1 MKTIRLVYPD
11 SVSGGLKEYYFG
23 SLLMSHIIPE
33 NGDQPL
39 VKVDIPA
46 PDDDNR
52 GIRDGIYALDDVLAG
67 IDDAKLKIGEA
78 DPDRII
84 TIGGNCLVSLA
95 PFDYLHGRY
104 GEVGIIW
111 IDAHPDVSSPHDGYP
126 YAHSMVLGS
135 LLGKGDKHLVERM
148 DNPSFRPDQLLYVG
162 LQGLLDYQR
171 ETLDNLGVDYRIQT
185 ESFISPEEIRAFAGK
200 FRHILVH
207 LDIDVLDERRFHSTY
222 FANPELVGDGSG
234 GGRMTIDELGE
245 FLEVI
250 QDSSDVVGLTVA
262 EYLPFDEYRLHR
274 MFERIRIF
282 KD

>member
-23 SLLMSHIIPE
+23 SLLMSQIIPE

-39 VKVDIPA
+39 VKVDIPT
-46 PDDDNR
+46 PDGDNR
-52 GIRDGIYALDDVLAG
+52 GIRDGIYALDNVLAG
-67 IDDAKLKIGEA
+67 IDDAKLKIRES

-95 PFDYLHGRY
+95 PFDYLYGRY

-111 IDAHPDVSSPHDGYP
+111 IDAHPDVSSPQDGYP

-135 LLGKGDKHLVERM
+135 LLGRGDKHLIERM
-148 DNPSFRPDQLLYVG
+148 DNPSFRPDQLLYLG

-171 ETLDNLGVDYRIQT
+171 ETLDSLGVDYRTQT
-185 ESFISPEEIRAFAGK
+185 ESFISPDEIRAFAGR

-222 FANPELVGDGSG
+222 FANPDLVGDGSG

-250 QDSSDVVGLTVA
+250 QDASDVVGLTVA

-274 MFERIRIF
+274 MLERIRIF

>member
-33 NGDQPL
+33 NRDQPL
-39 VKVDIPA
+39 VRVDIPA
-46 PDDDNR
+46 PDGDDR
-52 GIRDGIYALDDVLAG
+52 GLRDGIYALDDVLAG

-78 DPDRII
+78 VPDRII

-111 IDAHPDVSSPHDGYP
+111 IDAHPDVSSPQDGYP
-126 YAHSMVLGS
+126 YAHSMVLS
-135 LLGKGDKHLVERM
+135 TLLGRGDKHLAGLM
-148 DNPSFRPDQLLYVG
+148 DNPTFRSDQLLYLG

-171 ETLDNLGVDYRIQT
+171 ETLDSLGVDYRIQT
-185 ESFISPEEIRAFAGK
+185 ESFISPEEIRAFARR

-250 QDSSDVVGLTVA
+250 QDSSDVVALTVA

>member
-39 VKVDIPA
+39 VRVDIPA
-46 PDDDNR
+46 PDDDDR

-67 IDDAKLKIGEA
+67 IDDAKLKIGES

-104 GEVGIIW
+104 GEIGIIW
-111 IDAHPDVSSPHDGYP
+111 IDAHPDVSSPQDGYP

-135 LLGKGDKHLVERM
+135 LLGRGDKHLVERM
-148 DNPSFRPDQLLYVG
+148 DNPTFRPDQLLYLG

-171 ETLDNLGVDYRIQT
+171 ETLDSLGVDYRIQT
-185 ESFISPEEIRAFAGK
+185 ERFISPDEIRAFARR

-234 GGRMTIDELGE
+234 GGRMTINELGD

-274 MFERIRIF
+274 MFERVRIF
-282 KD
+282 KG

>member
-33 NGDQPL
+33 NRDQPL
-39 VKVDIPA
+39 VRVDIPA
-46 PDDDNR
+46 PDGDNR

-111 IDAHPDVSSPHDGYP
+111 IDAHPDVSSPQDGYP
-126 YAHSMVLGS
+126 YAHSMVLS
-135 LLGKGDKHLVERM
+135 TLLGRGDKHLARLM
-148 DNPSFRPDQLLYVG
+148 DNPSFRRDQLLYLG
-162 LQGLLDYQR
+162 LQSLLDYQR
-171 ETLDNLGVDYRIQT
+171 ETLDSLGVDYRIQT
-185 ESFISPEEIRAFAGK
+185 ERFISPDEIRAFAGR

-222 FANPELVGDGSG
+222 FANPDLVGDGSG

>member
-39 VKVDIPA
+39 VRVDVPA
-46 PDDDNR
+46 PDGDDR

-67 IDDAKLKIGEA
+67 IDDAKLKIGES

-111 IDAHPDVSSPHDGYP
+111 IDAHPDVSSPQDGYP

-148 DNPSFRPDQLLYVG
+148 DNPSFSPDQLLYLG

-171 ETLDNLGVDYRIQT
+171 ETLDSLGVDYRIQT
-185 ESFISPEEIRAFAGK
+185 ERFISSEEIRAFAGR
-200 FRHILVH
+200 FEHILVH
-207 LDIDVLDERRFHSTY
+207 LDIDVLDEHRFHSTY

-245 FLEVI
+245 FLEVM

-262 EYLPFDEYRLHR
+262 EYLPFDEYRLHL
-274 MFERIRIF
+274 MFERVRIF

>member
-46 PDDDNR
+46 PNDDDR

-111 IDAHPDVSSPHDGYP
+111 IDAHPDVSSPQDRYP
-126 YAHSMVLGS
+126 YAHSMVLS
-135 LLGKGDKHLVERM
+135 TLLGKGDKHLVNRM
-148 DNPSFRPDQLLYVG
+148 DNPSFRPDQLLYLG

-185 ESFISPEEIRAFAGK
+185 ERFISPDEIRAFAGS

-250 QDSSDVVGLTVA
+250 QDASDVVGLTVA

-274 MFERIRIF
+274 MFERVRIF

>member
-39 VKVDIPA
+39 VRVDIPA
-46 PDDDNR
+46 PDGDNR
-52 GIRDGIYALDDVLAG
+52 GIQNGIYALDDVLAG
-67 IDDAKLKIGEA
+67 IDDAKLKIGES

-111 IDAHPDVSSPHDGYP
+111 IDAHPDVSSPQDGYP

-148 DNPSFRPDQLLYVG
+148 DNPSFRPDQLLYLG

-171 ETLDNLGVDYRIQT
+171 ETLDSLGVDYRIQT
-185 ESFISPEEIRAFAGK
+185 ERFISHEQIRAFARK

-250 QDSSDVVGLTVA
+250 QDSSDVVGLTIA

-274 MFERIRIF
+274 MFERVRIF

>member
-39 VKVDIPA
+39 VRVDIPA
-46 PDDDNR
+46 PDGDDR
-52 GIRDGIYALDDVLAG
+52 GLWDGIYALDEVLAD
-67 IDDAKLKIGEA
+67 IDDAKLKIRES

-104 GEVGIIW
+104 GEIGIIW
-111 IDAHPDVSSPHDGYP
+111 IDAHPDVSSPQDGYP

-135 LLGKGDKHLVERM
+135 LLGRGDKHLVERM

-171 ETLDNLGVDYRIQT
+171 DTLDSLGVDYRIQT
-185 ESFISPEEIRAFAGK
+185 ESFISPDEIRAFARR

-274 MFERIRIF
+274 MFERVRIF

>member
-33 NGDQPL
+33 NGDQPM
-39 VKVDIPA
+39 VRVDIPA
-46 PDDDNR
+46 PDDDDR

-67 IDDAKLKIGEA
+67 IDDAKLKIGES

-111 IDAHPDVSSPHDGYP
+111 IDAHPDVSSPQDGYP
-126 YAHSMVLGS
+126 YAHSMVLS
-135 LLGKGDKHLVERM
+135 TLLGRGDKHLAGRM
-148 DNPSFRPDQLLYVG
+148 DNPSFRPDQLLYLG

-171 ETLDNLGVDYRIQT
+171 ETLDNLGVDYRTQT
-185 ESFISPEEIRAFAGK
+185 ESFISPDEIRAFAGR

-250 QDSSDVVGLTVA
+250 QDSSEVVGLTVA

-274 MFERIRIF
+274 MFERVRIF
-282 KD
+282 RD